1 VLTDT
6 LTSTEF
12 DFPTT
17 VAAFGNSLYL
27 PNARFTTPPK
37 PDTTYWVTRLDRR

>member
-1 VLTDT
+1 
-6 LTSTEF
+6 
-12 DFPTT
+12 
-17 VAAFGNSLYL
+17 L